1 METATFVPKLP
12 NKPDKV
18 GRLLRRASQICLV
31 AGIMSVPLFF
41 IPSQASVTMFPKVFL
56 LIFFCLFAGFFYS
69 LHVLRTGVLTLRPSF
84 VILSWWLLVAVSSV
98 SAILS
103 PNVLNA
109 FFGEALEIHTVGFL
123 ALLGF
128 VMSLTMTLGTSKRA
142 VLAVYG
148 SIVASVTIASALL
161 FVRILGGPELLSL
174 GVLRAVTDTVVGSFN
189 DLGILAGLMVLVSL
203 VALAQLELPKKGSI
217 AVGGVL
223 ALALGVLISVNFFFL
238 WILIGGF
245 SLLVLMYL
253 LTKDRFG
260 VPYDAVIHHRSMLV
274 TQSVLV
280 GTVCLVCALFLVAG
294 SSMGAWWSNVT
305 GINYIEIRPSF
316 SATVDVMRQTYAEN
330 ALLGSGPNRFAEV
343 WNLYKDVEINN
354 TVFWNT
360 SFSAAAGYIP
370 TWFITSGVAGALAW
384 LLFIGLFLVRGVRML
399 LQNAATDTFWFF
411 IGSVSFVA
419 SVYIWVLAFAYVPG
433 PTVLILGA
441 VSTGIMVLASYELS
455 GANTRKF
462 NFLSN
467 SRTGFVLIAT
477 VMAFIIATL
486 LIGYG
491 AVKQFR
497 AAYQFSTVLSG
508 ITVNDDAAVGV
519 ITNRIA
525 IAYQLHP
532 TDLYARTLAN
542 YQLTNVTN
550 LFSLPDPTP
559 EQEQLFQASI
569 ANALNAS
576 TEAIAQKPT
585 DARNWQVLADI
596 YASLTLL
603 RIEGSKERALE
614 SYQKAEE
621 LDPRNPYYVLQKAY
635 MEARDSNT
643 DEARRL
649 AILSLQLKPNYTD
662 ALNFLTQLDISAGNI
677 ESALATT
684 EAMVTLEPNNP
695 GRYYQLGVLY
705 SAVANADA
713 AIAAFGEAIRLNP
726 TYANARYF
734 RAQQYV
740 VKGDKAAALADLDVV
755 RELNPDNSAVTDF
768 ITGIN
773 DGTITAATTTPQ
785 TTISDGAEA
794 TTQNE
799 VTTTNEVPDSEVVS
813 PVNTPAANP
822 EIRQSAPLTDSEQ
835 P

>member
-12 NKPDKV
+12 QKPDNV
-18 GRLLRRASQICLV
+18 GRLLRKASQICLI
-31 AGIMSVPLFF
+31 AGIMLTPLFF
-41 IPSQASVTMFPKVFL
+41 IPSQGVVTMFPKVFL
-56 LIFFCLFAGFFYS
+56 LIFSCLFAGFFYS
-69 LHVLRTGVLTLRPSF
+69 LYILRTGSLTLRPSF
-84 VILSWWLLVAVSSV
+84 VLLSWWLLVAVSSV
-98 SAILS
+98 SALLS
-103 PNVLNA
+103 PNVRNA
-109 FFGEALEIHTVGFL
+109 FFGDALEIHTVGFL
-123 ALLGF
+123 ALLGL
-128 VMSLTMTLGTSKRA
+128 VMSLSMTLGTSKRA

-148 SIVASVTIASALL
+148 SVVASVLIASVLF
-161 FVRILGGPELLSL
+161 FVRIFAGPDFFTL
-174 GVLRAVTDTVVGSFN
+174 GVMRAVTDTLLGSFN
-189 DLGILAGLMVLVSL
+189 DLGILAGLIVLVSL
-203 VALAQLELPKKGSI
+203 VALAQLELPKKGLM
-217 AVGGVL
+217 AVGGTML
-223 ALALGVLISVNFFFL
+223 LALGVLMSVNFFFL

-245 SLLVLMYL
+245 SLLVLMFL

-260 VPYDAVIHHRSMLV
+260 VPQDTVVHPRSMLV
-274 TQSVLV
+274 TQTVLV
-280 GTVCLVCALFLVAG
+280 STVCLVSAVFLVAG
-294 SSMGAWWSNVT
+294 SSAGAWWSNTT

-316 SATVDVMRQTYAEN
+316 SATFDVMRQTYAEN

-384 LLFIGLFLVRGVRML
+384 LLFLGLFLVRGVRML
-399 LQNAATDTFWFF
+399 LQNAVTETFWFF
-411 IGSVSFVA
+411 IGTVSFVA
-419 SVYIWVLAFAYVPG
+419 SVYIWILAFAYVPG
-433 PTVLILGA
+433 PMVLIIGA
-441 VSTGIMVLASYELS
+441 VTTGIMVLASYELS
-455 GANTRKF
+455 SATTRKY

-467 SRTGFVLIAT
+467 SRTGFVLIAS

-486 LIGYG
+486 VIGYG
-491 AVKQFR
+491 AVKQLR

-508 ITVNDDAAVGV
+508 ITVNDTEAVG
-519 ITNRIA
+519 IISNRIA
-525 IAYQLHP
+525 SAYELYP

-550 LFSLPDPTP
+550 LFSLIDPTP
-559 EQEQLFQASI
+559 EQEQLFQSSI
-569 ANALNAS
+569 ANALNGA

-585 DARNWQVLADI
+585 DARNWQVLGDI

-603 RIEGSKERALE
+603 NIEGSKERAFE
-614 SYQKAEE
+614 SYVKAEE

-635 MEARDSNT
+635 MEGRAGNN
-643 DEARRL
+643 DESRRL
-649 AILSLQLKPNYTD
+649 AMLSLQLKPNYTD
-662 ALNFLTQLDISAGNI
+662 ALNFLIQLDIAAGNI

-705 SAVANADA
+705 SAIANADG
-713 AIAAFGEAIRLNP
+713 AIAAFSEAIRLNP
-726 TYANARYF
+726 SYANARYF

-740 VKGDKAAALADLDVV
+740 IKGDKDAALADLEVV
-755 RELNPDNSAVTDF
+755 RELNPDNPTVTEF
-768 ITGIN
+768 IKGVT
-773 DGTITAATTTPQ
+773 DGTITAAITTPQ
-785 TTISDGAEA
+785 TNITDGAEA

-813 PVNTPAANP
+813 PVNTPAAQR
-822 EIRQSAPLTDSEQ
+822 EAGQTTDTEQ

>member
-18 GRLLRRASQICLV
+18 GRLLRKASQISLI
-31 AGIMSVPLFF
+31 AGIMLTPLFF
-41 IPSQASVTMFPKVFL
+41 IPSQGVVTMFPKVFL

-69 LHVLRTGVLTLRPSF
+69 LHILRTGSLTLRPSL
-84 VILSWWLLVAVSSV
+84 VLLSWWLLVAVSAV
-98 SAILS
+98 SAVLS
-103 PNVLNA
+103 PNVRNA
-109 FFGEALEIHTVGFL
+109 FFGDALEIHTVGFL
-123 ALLGF
+123 ALLGL
-128 VMSLTMTLGTSKRA
+128 VMSLSMTLGTSKRA

-148 SIVASVTIASALL
+148 SVVASVMIASVLL
-161 FVRILGGPELLSL
+161 FVRILAGPDFLTL
-174 GVLRAVTDTVVGSFN
+174 GVMRAVTDTLVGSFN
-189 DLGILAGLMVLVSL
+189 DLGILAGLIVLVSL
-203 VALAQLELPKKGSI
+203 VALAQLELPKKGLM

-223 ALALGVLISVNFFFL
+223 MLSLGVLMSVNFFFL

-260 VPYDAVIHHRSMLV
+260 VPQDAVVHPRSMLV
-274 TQSVLV
+274 TQTVLV
-280 GTVCLVCALFLVAG
+280 GTVCLVSALFLVAG
-294 SSMGAWWSNVT
+294 SSVGTWWSSAT
-305 GINYIEIRPSF
+305 GINYLEIRPSF
-316 SATVDVMRQTYAEN
+316 SATFDVMRQTYAEN

-384 LLFIGLFLVRGVRML
+384 LLFLGLFLVRGVRML
-399 LQNAATDTFWFF
+399 LQNAVTETFWFF
-411 IGSVSFVA
+411 IGTVSFVA
-419 SVYIWVLAFAYVPG
+419 SVYIWILAFAYVPG

-441 VSTGIMVLASYELS
+441 VTTGIMVLASYELS
-455 GANTRKF
+455 SATARKY

-477 VMAFIIATL
+477 VMALIIATL
-486 LIGYG
+486 VVGYG
-491 AVKQFR
+491 AVKQLQ

-508 ITVNDDAAVGV
+508 ITVNDSAAVGV
-519 ITNRIA
+519 ITTRIA
-525 IAYQLHP
+525 TAFELHP

-559 EQEQLFQASI
+559 EQQQLFQSSI

-585 DARNWQVLADI
+585 DARNWQVLGDI

-603 RIEGSKERALE
+603 NIEGSKERAFE
-614 SYQKAEE
+614 SYAKAEE

-635 MEARDSNT
+635 MEGRASNF

-649 AILSLQLKPNYTD
+649 AMLSLQLKPNYTD
-662 ALNFLTQLDISAGNI
+662 ALNFLTQLDISAGDI

-705 SAVANADA
+705 SAVANADG
-713 AIAAFGEAIRLNP
+713 AIAAFSEAIRLNP
-726 TYANARYF
+726 SYANARYF

-740 VKGDKAAALADLDVV
+740 IKGDKDAALADLEVV
-755 RELNPDNSAVTDF
+755 RELNPDNAAVTEF
-768 ITGIN
+768 IKGVT

-785 TTISDGAEA
+785 TNITDGVEA

-813 PVNTPAANP
+813 PVNTPAAQP
-822 EIRQSAPLTDSEQ
+822 EGGQSTDTE
-835 P
+835 

>member
-18 GRLLRRASQICLV
+18 GRLLRKASQISLI
-31 AGIMSVPLFF
+31 AGIMLTPLFF
-41 IPSQASVTMFPKVFL
+41 IPSQGVVTMFPKVFL

-69 LHVLRTGVLTLRPSF
+69 LHILRTGSLTLRPSL
-84 VILSWWLLVAVSSV
+84 VLLSWWLLVAVSAV
-98 SAILS
+98 SAVLS
-103 PNVLNA
+103 PNVRNA
-109 FFGEALEIHTVGFL
+109 FFGDALEIHTVGFL
-123 ALLGF
+123 ALLGL
-128 VMSLTMTLGTSKRA
+128 VMSLSMTLGTSKRA

-148 SIVASVTIASALL
+148 SMVASVMIASVLL
-161 FVRILGGPELLSL
+161 FVRILAGPDFLTL
-174 GVLRAVTDTVVGSFN
+174 GVMRAVTDTLVGSFN
-189 DLGILAGLMVLVSL
+189 DLGILAGLIVLVSL
-203 VALAQLELPKKGSI
+203 VALAQLELPKKGLM

-223 ALALGVLISVNFFFL
+223 MLSLGVLMSVNFFFL

-260 VPYDAVIHHRSMLV
+260 VPQDAVVHPRSMLV
-274 TQSVLV
+274 TQTVLV
-280 GTVCLVCALFLVAG
+280 GTVCLVSALFLVAG
-294 SSMGAWWSNVT
+294 SSVGAWWSNAT

-316 SATVDVMRQTYAEN
+316 SATFDVMRQTYAEN

-384 LLFIGLFLVRGVRML
+384 LLFLGLFLVRGVRML
-399 LQNAATDTFWFF
+399 LQNAVTETFWFF
-411 IGSVSFVA
+411 IGTVSFVA
-419 SVYIWVLAFAYVPG
+419 SVYIWILAFAYVPG

-441 VSTGIMVLASYELS
+441 VTTGIMVLASYELS
-455 GANTRKF
+455 SATARKY

-477 VMAFIIATL
+477 VMALIIATL
-486 LIGYG
+486 VVGYG
-491 AVKQFR
+491 AVKQLQ

-508 ITVNDDAAVGV
+508 ITVNDSAAVGV
-519 ITNRIA
+519 ITTRIA
-525 IAYQLHP
+525 TAFELHP

-559 EQEQLFQASI
+559 EQQQLFQSSI

-585 DARNWQVLADI
+585 DARNWQVLGDI

-603 RIEGSKERALE
+603 NIEGSKERAFE
-614 SYQKAEE
+614 SYAKAEE

-635 MEARDSNT
+635 MEGRASNF

-649 AILSLQLKPNYTD
+649 AMLSLQLKPNYTD
-662 ALNFLTQLDISAGNI
+662 ALNFLTQLDISAGDI

-705 SAVANADA
+705 SAVANADG
-713 AIAAFGEAIRLNP
+713 AIAAFSEAIRLNP
-726 TYANARYF
+726 SYANARYF

-740 VKGDKAAALADLDVV
+740 IKGDKDAALADLEVV
-755 RELNPDNSAVTDF
+755 RELNPDNAAVTEF
-768 ITGIN
+768 IKGVTA
-773 DGTITAATTTPQ
+773 GTITAATTTPQ
-785 TTISDGAEA
+785 TNITDGVEA

-813 PVNTPAANP
+813 PVNTPAAQP
-822 EIRQSAPLTDSEQ
+822 EGGQSTDTE
-835 P
+835 